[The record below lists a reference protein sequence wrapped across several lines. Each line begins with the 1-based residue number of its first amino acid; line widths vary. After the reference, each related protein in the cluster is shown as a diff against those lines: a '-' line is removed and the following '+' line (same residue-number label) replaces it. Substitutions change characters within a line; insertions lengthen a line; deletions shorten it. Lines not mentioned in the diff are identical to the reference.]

1 MSAPATPIRES
12 QNEFFLSHLSNGLPD
27 SSSSNLDSP
36 GSDGREVENEQD
48 AINSR
53 SSAGFP
59 NMPTEFHTEQQD
71 TSLDVVSDLSIK
83 SPSRSTILLEDEEAM
98 IGELNHNT
106 NNRLVASPDAVSYSS
121 IKSPSRSTILS
132 EDEEAAVDELNHN
145 NSSNLIA
152 SPSQNRDSKPPSTG
166 VHTQKLLPDS
176 PRSQSPLRSKTSS
189 STKNLLHVNRSDLPL
204 SPSSSLHSSRSY
216 SIEFTT
222 DQSLSNNNFNST
234 STPTLMK
241 LQHRESESTI
251 KATPALSDATE
262 LVSPLVKPKDES
274 EVNLN
279 SVSSLENFRSSQ
291 YDSLKSPRFELGEL
305 EDFIPDLHL
314 HNAKAKSDNA
324 VRDDASLPDKK
335 LADENVLHKSIGVSN
350 DKNNDSLP
358 TIGVKKE
365 QSVIDSLKQENFR
378 LQLRVV
384 FMENHMNSTS
394 TAGVAEL
401 RSKLAESEANRLA
414 TKNENDRLRQTIAS
428 LDNEEVSEEKER
440 IKAHIQHMQDEVSMY
455 EHERI
460 EFEQERA
467 EWKQKE
473 DEIKVSKFHCF
484 QLLSLLTF
492 DRHSMKRNCTTKR
505 WRCSILLKRMK
516 SFSIV

>member
-1 MSAPATPIRES
+1 MSAPATPIRASSDEKNFS
-12 QNEFFLSHLSNGLPD
+12 YLFNAPSDL
-27 SSSSNLDSP
+27 SSSGLGSP
-36 GSDGREVENEQD
+36 VSSDKDVENEQG
-48 AINSR
+48 AINS
-53 SSAGFP
+53 SSTARFT
-59 NMPTEFHTEQQD
+59 NISTEIHTEQQEA
-71 TSLDVVSDLSIK
+71 SLDAASHFSVK
-83 SPSRSTILLEDEEAM
+83 SPSVSTILSDDEEAM
-98 IGELNHNT
+98 VGELN
-106 NNRLVASPDAVSYSS
+106 NN
-121 IKSPSRSTILS
+121 
-132 EDEEAAVDELNHN
+132 N
-145 NSSNLIA
+145 NSSFIA
-152 SPSQNRDSKPPSTG
+152 SPSQNHDSELFSASM
-166 VHTQKLLPDS
+166 HTQKLLPDS
-176 PRSQSPLRSKTSS
+176 PRSQSPLASKTNR
-189 STKNLLHVNRSDLPL
+189 STKNLSPIDRSDLPL
-204 SPSSSLHSSRSY
+204 SPSSSLHSARSY

-222 DQSLSNNNFNST
+222 DQSLSNHNFNST

-241 LQHRESESTI
+241 LQHRESDSTI

-262 LVSPLVKPKDES
+262 LVSPLVQPKDDPEA
-274 EVNLN
+274 NLN
-279 SVSSLENFRSSQ
+279 SKSSSENFRSSQ

-314 HNAKAKSDNA
+314 HNAKAKSDHA
-324 VRDDASLPDKK
+324 VRDDASLSDKE
-335 LADENVLHKSIGVSN
+335 LADKNGLHKIIGASN

-473 DEIKVSKFHCF
+473 DEIKVSKSHFF
-484 QLLSLLTF
+484 
-492 DRHSMKRNCTTKR
+492 
-505 WRCSILLKRMK
+505 
-516 SFSIV
+516 